1 MEGNG
6 LQPDSS
12 AETPD
17 PAERTVPPGLAPLP
31 PSGGRTRSMETDGP
45 DMDAGLR
52 PGLGLVAD
60 VPITLTANLGQT
72 SMLVGEIME
81 LRHGSVVELD
91 RAPGDAIDLLANGEL
106 IARGEVIVIDER
118 FGVRVTSL
126 VNEGGAASS
135 GHTPRQRRRKEGEP

>member
-1 MEGNG
+1 MPEDA
-6 LQPDSS
+6 LQPEPD
-12 AETPD
+12 AEAVD
-17 PAERTVPPGLAPLP
+17 DVEGGVPPGLAPLP
-31 PSGGRTRSMETDGP
+31 QSDRQTPPQADGVG
-45 DMDAGLR
+45 MNGNLR

-60 VPITLTANLGQT
+60 VPIILTANLGQT

-126 VNEGGAASS
+126 VNEAGAAAP
-135 GHTPRQRRRKEGEP
+135 GHASRHRRRKEGEP